1 MPNLPLRPAIIA
13 ALAAVLILAGTL
25 GDGRAPAVSAGP
37 SVQPQVYQAIARQPE
52 IDVIVTLQAPPAL
65 ASSPS
70 DLRAIRFQVAS
81 RQAQVLAGLPA
92 GGLALKYRYA
102 AVPALAGRITA
113 AGLAALSQRPD
124 VIEIA
129 LDGEGVAAT
138 TQSAALIHADEVHAS
153 GLTGAG
159 VVVAVLDSGIDT
171 DHPDLAGDVL
181 YEVCFLKL
189 EACPEAPH
197 PAEDNFGHG
206 TNVAGII
213 TGDGQVAPLGIAPD
227 AKLAV
232 YKILASNGSG
242 RFSDWI
248 AALDDI
254 IANHP
259 EVDIVNMSLQ
269 SGNACPLAA
278 MAAAISILRDSGVP
292 TFIAAGNHGIKDAL
306 AIPACLGAAIS
317 VGATYDGDNGR
328 VDGWKVDC
336 TDETTSADQVACWS
350 DSDATLD
357 LLAPGASITSTRAG
371 GGAIT
376 FNGTSQAA
384 PHAAAVAALVLQAF
398 PDLSVDDLEA
408 RLKSTGKPV
417 TDDLRDNDPSTNR
430 TTPRID
436 ARVALLADGDDTDG
450 DGCTNGEEYG
460 PDPRRGG
467 QRNPLNP
474 WDFYDVNG
482 DGVVNIF
489 DDILAV
495 IAAAGPDTGPAY
507 QPELDRSPAA
517 ADTAPWQQGPPD
529 GTIDLMTDILG
540 VVSQFGHRC
549 AGPQ

>member
-81 RQAQVLAGLPA
+81 RQAQVLAGLPV

-259 EVDIVNMSLQ
+259 EVDIVNMSL
-269 SGNACPLAA
+269 
-278 MAAAISILRDSGVP
+278 
-292 TFIAAGNHGIKDAL
+292 
-306 AIPACLGAAIS
+306 
-317 VGATYDGDNGR
+317 
-328 VDGWKVDC
+328 
-336 TDETTSADQVACWS
+336 
-350 DSDATLD
+350 
-357 LLAPGASITSTRAG
+357 
-371 GGAIT
+371 
-376 FNGTSQAA
+376 
-384 PHAAAVAALVLQAF
+384 
-398 PDLSVDDLEA
+398 
-408 RLKSTGKPV
+408 
-417 TDDLRDNDPSTNR
+417 
-430 TTPRID
+430 
-436 ARVALLADGDDTDG
+436 
-450 DGCTNGEEYG
+450 
-460 PDPRRGG
+460 
-467 QRNPLNP
+467 
-474 WDFYDVNG
+474 
-482 DGVVNIF
+482 
-489 DDILAV
+489 
-495 IAAAGPDTGPAY
+495 
-507 QPELDRSPAA
+507 
-517 ADTAPWQQGPPD
+517 
-529 GTIDLMTDILG
+529 
-540 VVSQFGHRC
+540 
-549 AGPQ
+549 